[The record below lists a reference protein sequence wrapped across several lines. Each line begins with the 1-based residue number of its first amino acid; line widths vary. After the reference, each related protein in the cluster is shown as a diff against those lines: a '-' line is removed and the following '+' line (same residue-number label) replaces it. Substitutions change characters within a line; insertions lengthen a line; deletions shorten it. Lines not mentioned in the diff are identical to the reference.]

1 MPLDGNILCPREL
14 ACLILQRIDANWE
27 EELPHTGP
35 PYRTSK
41 QGRLTS
47 PLRSFFSFQKSQ
59 AEGEELVEGLV

>member
-1 MPLDGNILCPREL
+1 MPSDGNILYPQEL
-14 ACLILQRIDANWE
+14 ACLILQRIDASWE

-35 PYRTSK
+35 PSRTWK

-47 PLRSFFSFQKSQ
+47 PFQNSQ